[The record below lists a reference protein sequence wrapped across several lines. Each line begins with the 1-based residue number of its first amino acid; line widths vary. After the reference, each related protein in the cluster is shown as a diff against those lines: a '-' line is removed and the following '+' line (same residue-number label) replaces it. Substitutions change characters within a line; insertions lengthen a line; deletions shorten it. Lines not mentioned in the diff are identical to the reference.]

1 MNRRN
6 ILKSI
11 ALGAA
16 NAAVGVGGL
25 VPPSARAANQP
36 LKLALMAPMSG
47 PAAFFGQAC
56 KNCAAMAIEE
66 INGRG
71 GVLGRP
77 LELLVG
83 DAGAAPSESAQTALR
98 LWKRDKAEVFIGSHD
113 SAVRT
118 ALESLFR
125 GQVPYFYT
133 PMYEGGDCAKGTFFV
148 GETPAQQLTP
158 VIPWLTAQHQIK
170 RWFLIGNDYIWPRKS
185 NGVAKKAIQ
194 GASATV
200 VGEEY
205 VPFDV
210 DNFDA
215 ALGKIRDSK
224 ADAVFITLVGGSAV
238 TFNRSFASFGL
249 SDKMIRF
256 GTMIEENTLI
266 GIGASNARDLYS
278 ASSFFSAPT
287 ATSAQFL
294 ERYHKQFGASAVLS
308 SIGES
313 TYEGIRMYDAMARKA
328 NSVSIGD
335 LTKASDGASYNGPR
349 GVVTM
354 KSRNVTADIFL
365 AKASGT
371 RYDIVKTFSQLGS
384 AETCANGAGAG

>member
-1 MNRRN
+1 
-6 ILKSI
+6 
-11 ALGAA
+11 
-16 NAAVGVGGL
+16 V
-25 VPPSARAANQP
+25 
-36 LKLALMAPMSG
+36 
-47 PAAFFGQAC
+47 
-56 KNCAAMAIEE
+56 
-66 INGRG
+66 
-71 GVLGRP
+71 
-77 LELLVG
+77 
-83 DAGAAPSESAQTALR
+83 
-98 LWKRDKAEVFIGSHD
+98 
-113 SAVRT
+113 
-118 ALESLFR
+118 
-125 GQVPYFYT
+125 
-133 PMYEGGDCAKGTFFV
+133 YEGGDCAKGTFFV

-185 NGVAKKAIQ
+185 NEVAKKAIQ
-194 GASATV
+194 GAGATV

-215 ALGKIRDSK
+215 VLGKIRDSK

-266 GIGASNARDLYS
+266 GIGASNARNLYS
-278 ASSFFSAPT
+278 ASSFFSTPT

-335 LTKASDGASYNGPR
+335 LTKASDGASYKGPR

-365 AKASGT
+365 AKASGA

-384 AETCANGAGAG
+384 AETCASGADAG